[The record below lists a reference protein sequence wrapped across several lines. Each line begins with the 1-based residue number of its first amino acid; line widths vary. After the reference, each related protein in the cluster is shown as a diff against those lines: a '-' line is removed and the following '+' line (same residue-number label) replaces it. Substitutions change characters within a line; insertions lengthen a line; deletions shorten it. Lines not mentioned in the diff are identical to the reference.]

1 MDNPFCHMLNPGESA
16 NHNPDSSLLKSWRLT
31 LRIEL
36 DSAAESSAAP
46 PPLSKAAKA
55 AGEN

>member
-36 DSAAESSAAP
+36 DSAAESSAASSP
-46 PPLSKAAKA
+46 F
-55 AGEN
+55 E